1 MQVVAHQHISMHLNT
16 FLHGMG
22 LQQGQHALKVSHV
35 HEDGLAV
42 IAPPDDVVR
51 VSGKGETG

>member
-1 MQVVAHQHISMHLNT
+1 MNVPLLGVV
-16 FLHGMG
+16 
-22 LQQGQHALKVSHV
+22 LQQSQHSLKVSAV

-42 IAPPDDVVR
+42 IAPQDDVVR